1 MLCLATE
8 VVDDPDDETESDA
21 ENQTGDNGEI
31 KSCVFT
37 AMDDVAGKTAEA
49 EGEFAAEIEKRA
61 DENENGAEKKKRTA
75 EVAEIHFCLC
85 YSRDAAEEVGLFGDG
100 FGADGE
106 GVEKIEA
113 EGVAQGFV
121 LAIA

>member
-1 MLCLATE
+1 

-31 KSCVFT
+31 ESGVF
-37 AMDDVAGKTAEA
+37 APMDNVAGKTAET
-49 EGEFAAEIEKRA
+49 EREFAAEIEKRS
-61 DENENGAEKKKRTA
+61 DENENGAEKEKSASKVA
-75 EVAEIHFCLC
+75 EVHFCLC
-85 YSRDAAEEVGLFGDG
+85 YSRDAAKEVGLFGDG

-106 GVEKIEA
+106 GVKQIEA